1 MMLQVALDFTN
12 IEEAMRVAEKAAK
25 AGADILEAGTPLIK
39 AEGSRAISE
48 LKKKFPQKLI
58 AADMKTMD
66 AGQLETEIA
75 INAGADIVSILGVS
89 SNTTIK
95 DAIKIAKENNKKIMV
110 DLIGVQDKIKRAKEV
125 ELFGADYI
133 LVHTGL
139 DEQAEGKDPFKDLKN
154 VCNATKIPIAVA
166 GGINDKS
173 IFLLKEFKIDIVIV
187 GGFITKSKNPEE
199 ATTVILSSMR

>member
-1 MMLQVALDFTN
+1 MMLQVALDFCD
-12 IEEAMRVAEKAAK
+12 IEDALRIAEKVSR
-25 AGADILEAGTPLIK
+25 AGAHILEAGTPLIK

-48 LKKKFPQKLI
+48 LKKRFPQKLI

-139 DEQAEGKDPFKDLKN
+139 DEQTEGKDPFKDLKN

-173 IFLLKEFKIDIVIV
+173 IFLLKEFRIEIVIV

-199 ATTVILSSMR
+199 ATKVILSSIR